1 MNNATIAKRTPKGA
15 IAPGIKQY
23 SYNDLVNFLDKNWQ
37 TNTNDTTLTTA
48 KELDK
53 ALGLLSQKIDS
64 VLICGSNGKS
74 LTTNFTAKLLKE
86 EGLRVGT
93 MSSPHILTYNERI
106 GTNGKIISN
115 KTFTEI
121 GNKVLNTAATLDL
134 TPNSLDVLVMMS
146 LLYFTEQKTD
156 LAIFE
161 YDETI
166 ASHAATLCSPKIIT
180 ITRAIDDNID
190 SQKTVNEELL
200 QKMLLSISNNTI
212 VVSADQS
219 KLNLQRMQEITESK
233 GGTWAM
239 PIRKLAD
246 LMYPFGQLHGRCA
259 ALAERTAYF
268 YVNEFADKK
277 KINLEISLLAKK
289 KRQRG
294 RPTLEAKRKQE
305 LNPHRTVEQFWHE
318 QKESLAGKFQILDKE
333 KPTILLDSADNIDA
347 LENLLLG
354 VRLLHYQ
361 RPIKGIALMIGN
373 NTDLHTQKFFKLLRY
388 FFKKMTGQI
397 IVCPTPTEPGTS
409 ATETWDAAAIT
420 NEIKSMKIKAHL
432 AKDFNHGFEHAK
444 KLVDDRNGL
453 VIITGSNEMV
463 THYWK
468 NKGIK
473 KI

>member
-1 MNNATIAKRTPKGA
+1 MNNATIAKRTSKGA
-15 IAPGIKQY
+15 IAPGAKQY
-23 SYNDLVNFLDKNWQ
+23 SYNDLVNFLDNNW
-37 TNTNDTTLTTA
+37 NTNITDTTLTTA
-48 KELDK
+48 KKLDK
-53 ALGLLSQKIDS
+53 ALGSLSQKVNSI
-64 VLICGSNGKS
+64 LICGSNGKS
-74 LTTNFTAKLLKE
+74 LTTDFAAKLLKE

-93 MSSPHILTYNERI
+93 MSSPHILTYSERI
-106 GTNGKIISN
+106 SSNGKIISN

-121 GNKVLNTAATLDL
+121 GNKVLNAAATIDI
-134 TPNSLDVLVMMS
+134 TPNSLDVLVMMAIE
-146 LLYFTEQKTD
+146 FFIEQKTD

-166 ASHAATLCSPKIIT
+166 IAHAATLCSPKIIS

-190 SQKTVNEELL
+190 AQKTVNEELL
-200 QKMLLSISNNTI
+200 QKMLISVTKETI

-246 LMYPFGQLHGRCA
+246 LIYPFGQLHGRCA

-268 YVNEFADKK
+268 YVNEFADSK
-277 KINLEISLLAKK
+277 KINLETSLLAKK

-305 LNPHRTVEQFWHE
+305 LNPHRTVEQFWYE
-318 QKESLAGKFQILDKE
+318 QKESLTGKFQILDKE
-333 KPTILLDSADNIDA
+333 KPSILLDSADNVDA

-373 NTDLHTQKFFKLLRY
+373 NTNLHTQKFFKLLRY
-388 FFKKMTGQI
+388 FFKKMNGQVVI
-397 IVCPTPTEPGTS
+397 CPTPIEPGTS
-409 ATETWDAAAIT
+409 AIEKWDAPAIT

-432 AKDFNHGFEHAK
+432 AKDFNHGFEYAK

>member
-1 MNNATIAKRTPKGA
+1 MNNTNIAKRTSKGA
-15 IAPGIKQY
+15 IAPGAKQY
-23 SYNDLVNFLDKNWQ
+23 SYNDLINFLDKNWH
-37 TNTNDTTLTTA
+37 TNANDTSLAAA

-53 ALGLLSQKIDS
+53 ALGSLSQKIDS
-64 VLICGSNGKS
+64 ILICGSNGKS
-74 LTTNFTAKLLKE
+74 LTTDFAAKLLKE

-106 GTNGKIISN
+106 SLNGKAVSN
-115 KTFTEI
+115 KTFAEI

-134 TPNSLDVLVMMS
+134 TPNSLDVLVMMA
-146 LLYFTEQKTD
+146 LVYFTDQKTD
-156 LAIFE
+156 LTIFE
-161 YDETI
+161 YDETV
-166 ASHAATLCSPKIIT
+166 AAHAATLCSPKIIT
-180 ITRAIDDNID
+180 VTRAIDDNID

-200 QKMLLSISNNTI
+200 QKMLTSVTKETI

-233 GGTWAM
+233 GGKWAM

-246 LMYPFGQLHGRCA
+246 LVYPFGQLHGRCA

-318 QKESLAGKFQILDKE
+318 QKDALSGKFQVLDKE
-333 KPTILLDSADNIDA
+333 KPTILLDSADNVDA

-388 FFKKMTGQI
+388 FFKKMSGQI
-397 IVCPTPTEPGTS
+397 VVCPTPIEPGTS
-409 ATETWDAAAIT
+409 ATAKWDAAAIT

-432 AKDFNHGFEHAK
+432 AKDFNHGFEYAK